1 MLSAAL
7 ILTMVLAQAAASS
20 EDVITELTQF
30 EHRLAAAYKKGDC
43 AAWGAMLAP
52 DWSVIHITGEVV
64 TKDRALETCPT
75 SSATIETMAIDQ
87 ITVRQFGDAAVVT
100 GRTRIATKAPNVVQ
114 ITLRFTDVF
123 SRRSGRWLVVA
134 SHATR
139 LTL

>member
-139 LTL
+139 LTP

>member
-52 DWSVIHITGEVV
+52 DWSVIHITGEIV

-123 SRRSGRWLVVA
+123 SRRSGRWLVVD

-139 LTL
+139 LTP

>member
-30 EHRLAAAYKKGDC
+30 EHRLAAAYKKGEC

-139 LTL
+139 LTP